1 MVIKE
6 KIFTILII
14 ELLRNFDV
22 VTGTRNILIMKMIIA
37 VNDAAG
43 AWVVHIVMNMMHLLM
58 RNFRKSRREKS
69 NDDDVC
75 WY

>member
-1 MVIKE
+1 MQNGFTVQKEINEGIKV
-6 KIFTILII
+6 
-14 ELLRNFDV
+14 DA
-22 VTGTRNILIMKMIIA
+22 NILIMKMIIA

-69 NDDDVC
+69 NDDDVY